1 MLFIVSTPIGN
12 LKDISRRALETLRDV
27 DVIIAESPVDSL
39 RLLNA
44 YKISGKEI
52 IKYNDRNKKSALKVI
67 LDILKEK
74 NAAYITSAGTP
85 SISDPGGDLVRGA
98 REKGIGI
105 NVIPGPSALI
115 SAIAASGIRAREF
128 TFVSFPPKKQGQ
140 LKNLFN
146 KFKKGEGVLVFF
158 ESPFR
163 ILKTLGAL
171 KEVAPECYLCVA
183 KEMTKM
189 FENYFTGIPEEVIK
203 KLEEKKEN
211 QKGEFT
217 IIVQF

>member
-203 KLEEKKEN
+203 KLEEKLRE
-211 QKGEFT
+211 GL
-217 IIVQF
+217 